1 MAYDSC
7 MIIISSDYHFYKDQ
21 QFCYHVQPNVRV
33 FFQFAHTILL
43 FDNKAHEYFH
53 MYVLDL
59 IFFNYFFWLREY
71 LCQFSERQTKENF
84 NEAVYVLSIIYLFK
98 TAK

>member
-7 MIIISSDYHFYKDQ
+7 MIIITSDYHFYKDQ

-43 FDNKAHEYFH
+43 FDNKPHGYFH

-59 IFFNYFFWLREY
+59 IFFNYFFL
-71 LCQFSERQTKENF
+71 
-84 NEAVYVLSIIYLFK
+84 A
-98 TAK
+98 

>member
-1 MAYDSC
+1 MAYDSR

-43 FDNKAHEYFH
+43 FDNKPHGYFH

-59 IFFNYFFWLREY
+59 IFFNYFFLAKRI
-71 LCQFSERQTKENF
+71 S
-84 NEAVYVLSIIYLFK
+84 LSIFRK
-98 TAK
+98 TNKTKF